1 MHASRTNFFNK
12 ISGTWV
18 RINQNLS
25 FFFWDNGVK
34 ATKYLVI
41 NYEKENLIKN

>member
-1 MHASRTNFFNK
+1 MGAYKLEF
-12 ISGTWV
+12 I
-18 RINQNLS
+18 
-25 FFFWDNGVK
+25 FFFLDNGVK